1 MSGTGA
7 RENADGFKVSV
18 TKLSESRL
26 FASPSRIKTILRRG
40 KFTNAKSAGGARA

>member
-18 TKLSESRL
+18 TKLSESPLSLQARVASRL
-26 FASPSRIKTILRRG
+26 YSSSRKIYEC
-40 KFTNAKSAGGARA
+40 